1 MTLTEREK
9 FIAHYLSVTIV
20 GMMDQQSNEAVGPT
34 IDKLKIT
41 RSRKL
46 NIEEIQKIVEDLNE
60 EFLVSGALL
69 TGQHKAREEKDD
81 WDH

>member
-1 MTLTEREK
+1 MTLTDREK

-20 GMMDQQSNEAVGPT
+20 GMMDQQSNEAVGAT
-34 IDKLKIT
+34 IDKLKVS

-69 TGQHKAREEKDD
+69 SCHHKAIEEKDD
-81 WDH
+81 WGH

>member
-1 MTLTEREK
+1 M
-9 FIAHYLSVTIV
+9 
-20 GMMDQQSNEAVGPT
+20 AVGAT
-34 IDKLKIT
+34 IDKLKVS

-81 WDH
+81 WGH